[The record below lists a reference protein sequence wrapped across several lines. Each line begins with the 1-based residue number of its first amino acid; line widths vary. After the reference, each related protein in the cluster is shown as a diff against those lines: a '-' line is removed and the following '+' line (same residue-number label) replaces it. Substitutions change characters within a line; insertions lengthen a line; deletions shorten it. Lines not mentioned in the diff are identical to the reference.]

1 MIQLLNWFQI
11 NYPYYKKDLLECYH
25 NFDDKETNP
34 YHIEGD
40 CWSHTM
46 MVCKIAQLKDYP
58 KVVKISALLHDIGKP
73 KARKINSQNNH
84 IQFFGHEE
92 ISAELAKPLLD
103 DLITR
108 EWITKSEKEE
118 IYELIR
124 LHGELY
130 KHDEEYIY
138 KIFQDKL
145 ELFIHLTQ
153 LADCDDLGRFSP
165 TMGQKSL
172 DIDSII
178 QKIRNNNRG
187 F

>member
-1 MIQLLNWFQI
+1 MVQLLTWFQT
-11 NYPYYKKDLLECYH
+11 NYPHYKKALLECNH
-25 NFDDKETNP
+25 NFDDKDTNP

-73 KARKINSQNNH
+73 KARKINPENNH

-92 ISAELAKPLLD
+92 ISAQLAQPLLD
-103 DLITR
+103 DLLQR
-108 EWITKSEKEE
+108 EWINHSEKKE
-118 IYELIR
+118 ITELIR

-130 KHDEEYIY
+130 KHDEEHIY
-138 KIFQDKL
+138 KMFANRL
-145 ELFIHLTQ
+145 NLFIHLTQ
-153 LADCDDLGRFSP
+153 LAECDDLGRFSP

-172 DIDSII
+172 NIDAII
-178 QKIRNNNRG
+178 QKIKEAK
-187 F
+187 